1 MTLAKHLPAILALL
15 VLAACS
21 SVQRQPPVPSG
32 TSIAVLPVKN
42 LSGVTLRVPEIWLGD
57 AGEKVAGM
65 NFEMIDLRLLA
76 EAGLRA
82 RLSQQHPIEP
92 GRHELHAAISRFEMN
107 ELRRTG
113 HITLGL
119 AVMLIDTQTHE
130 VLAQSNAEQDC
141 QLMDR
146 PPAETGIVGEQRFI
160 RKRLELFMEDL
171 ASKALLEIGL

>member
-1 MTLAKHLPAILALL
+1 VPPGA
-15 VLAACS
+15 
-21 SVQRQPPVPSG
+21 SV
-32 TSIAVLPVKN
+32 AVLPVKN

-82 RLSQQHPIEP
+82 RLGQLEHPTDA

-113 HITLGL
+113 RITLGL
-119 AVMLIDTQTHE
+119 TVMLIDTQTQE
-130 VLAQSNAEQDC
+130 VLAESTSEQQC

-146 PPAETGIVGEQRFI
+146 PPAETGIIGEQRFI
-160 RKRLELFMEDL
+160 RKRLELFMEGL
-171 ASKALLEIGL
+171 ARAALLEVGL